1 MRIEELIVM
10 QSDGVM
16 RLSFHPR
23 LTVLT
28 ELDGM
33 DRDALVD
40 VLHKSMLGGVD
51 HAELRYRDMLG
62 RQFVIRRSGGRR
74 RIAIT
79 DRAGADDVVAP
90 GSADLPRITHV
101 TPSELGADRLSG
113 TLSGDEPPSLPQ
125 LVERLIGWLGRAR
138 NAGSRGTPS
147 LAVLNEPLGG
157 LGSRQIWDLLDAVE
171 RLSNMVQVVYL
182 TADPTVAT
190 WAAHRSAAGAL
201 QLITAQAIHA

>member
-1 MRIEELIVM
+1 M

-16 RLSFHPR
+16 RLTFHPR

-28 ELDGM
+28 ELDSL
-33 DRDALVD
+33 DRDGLVD
-40 VLHKSMLGGVD
+40 VLHKSMIGGVE
-51 HAELRYRDMLG
+51 HAELKYRDLLG

-90 GSADLPRITHV
+90 GSADLPRITHI
-101 TPSELGADRLSG
+101 TPSELGADRMAASLP
-113 TLSGDEPPSLPQ
+113 GDEQPSLPQ

-138 NAGSRGTPS
+138 NAGSRGAPS
-147 LAVLNEPLGG
+147 LAVLNEPLIG
-157 LGSRQIWDLLDAVE
+157 LGPRPTWDLLDAVE

-182 TADPTVAT
+182 TADPAVAS
-190 WAAHRSAAGAL
+190 WATPRSAAGAL
-201 QLITAQAIHA
+201 QLVTAQAIHA

>member
-1 MRIEELIVM
+1 M

-16 RLSFHPR
+16 RLTFHPR

-28 ELDGM
+28 ELDSL
-33 DRDALVD
+33 DRDGLVD
-40 VLHKSMLGGVD
+40 VLHKSMIGGVE
-51 HAELRYRDMLG
+51 HAELKYRDLLG

-90 GSADLPRITHV
+90 GSADLPRITHI
-101 TPSELGADRLSG
+101 TPSELGADRMAASLP
-113 TLSGDEPPSLPQ
+113 GDEQPSLPQ

-138 NAGSRGTPS
+138 NAGSRGAPS
-147 LAVLNEPLGG
+147 LAVLNEPLIG
-157 LGSRQIWDLLDAVE
+157 LGPRPTWDLLDAVE

-182 TADPTVAT
+182 TADPAVAS
-190 WAAHRSAAGAL
+190 WASQRSAAGAL
-201 QLITAQAIHA
+201 QLVTAQAIHA